1 MIGNL
6 SSVYK
11 FARFINLSFNKCH
24 IHMTFVKYRL
34 QYELLLKR
42 LSNNVALG
50 FVITFGHPEL
60 SHNLIHMMST

>member
-1 MIGNL
+1 
-6 SSVYK
+6 
-11 FARFINLSFNKCH
+11 
-24 IHMTFVKYRL
+24 MTFVKYRL